1 MAQYEQDASSQ
12 LKIFDL
18 DGKKLVDLALPAI
31 GTVYSTGGKW
41 NHDEVFYGFQSFTV
55 RALDLSLRLEKRI
68 HIAVDQSR
76 CAFDRR
82 FGV

>member
-55 RALDLSLRLEKRI
+55 APSIYRYDLKNGSTSLWTK
-68 HIAVDQSR
+68 VDAPSI
-76 CAFDRR
+76 RR
-82 FGV
+82 FDV